1 MPLPKHGA
9 TILNLNANASRSV
22 APAKPEPFTSVR
34 DPGLPDVTQ
43 EWQLA
48 AERLQLYLKS
58 MQVPPEEQ
66 LGLAL
71 EALRRVKANGPAHKD
86 PLPFSLEALW
96 QILQERSAADS
107 ACKAP
112 QGLSPLRLPA
122 SRCSDVAGIAALARP
137 AMRRQCMLSAPME
150 LSPWRK
156 ALLDT
161 LEVIRR
167 PTEHL
172 LYRRGILLGALA
184 ALLLFLW
191 LKV

>member
-1 MPLPKHGA
+1 
-9 TILNLNANASRSV
+9 LNLNANASRSV
-22 APAKPEPFTSVR
+22 ALAKREPFTSVR
-34 DPGLPDVTQ
+34 DPGLPDLTQ

-48 AERLQLYLKS
+48 AERMQLYLKS

-71 EALRRVKANGPAHKD
+71 EAMRRVKANGPAYKD
-86 PLPFSLEALW
+86 PLSFSLEVLW
-96 QILQERSAADS
+96 QILQERSTAES
-107 ACKAP
+107 ACNASHA
-112 QGLSPLRLPA
+112 LLHLRLPA
-122 SRCSDVAGIAALARP
+122 SPCSDVASVAALARP
-137 AMRRQCMLSAPME
+137 AIHRQCMLSAPME

-184 ALLLFLW
+184 ALIFFLW

>member
-1 MPLPKHGA
+1 M
-9 TILNLNANASRSV
+9 NLNANASRSV
-22 APAKPEPFTSVR
+22 ALAKPEPFTSVR
-34 DPGLPDVTQ
+34 APGLPDVTQ

-48 AERLQLYLKS
+48 AERMQLYLKS
-58 MQVPPEEQ
+58 MQVPPEDQ

-71 EALRRVKANGPAHKD
+71 EAMRRVKANGQVHKD
-86 PLPFSLEALW
+86 PLPFSLEVLW

-107 ACKAP
+107 ACNAP
-112 QGLSPLRLPA
+112 QGISHLRLPA
-122 SRCSDVAGIAALARP
+122 SRFSDVASVAALARP
-137 AMRRQCMLSAPME
+137 AIRRQCMLSAPME

-184 ALLLFLW
+184 ALILFLW
-191 LKV
+191 LKVFSG